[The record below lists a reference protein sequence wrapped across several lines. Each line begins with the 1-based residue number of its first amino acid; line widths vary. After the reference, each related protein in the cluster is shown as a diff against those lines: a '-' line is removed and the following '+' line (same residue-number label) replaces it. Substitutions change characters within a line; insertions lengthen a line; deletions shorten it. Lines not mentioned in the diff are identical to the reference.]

1 MNQLSLPL
9 NFPEI
14 SHDQPLLP
22 VRMVNE
28 FVYCA
33 RLAYLEWVQGEWR
46 ESLDTVQG
54 THAHRRVDQAHG
66 NLPVLDPQTV
76 LEMPEKILHAR
87 SVELSSARLG
97 LIGKLDESTRS
108 YGQCVDFNTGF
119 ARADDAQYSSH
130 VDDVR
135 RLVLRPHD
143 WPWA

>member
-1 MNQLSLPL
+1 MSQLSLPL

-54 THAHRRVDQAHG
+54 THAHRRVDQARG
-66 NLPVLDPQTV
+66 NLPVLDPQTG
-76 LEMPEKILHAR
+76 LEPCGRHWARVMPSRR
-87 SVELSSARLG
+87 STSVCIQPS
-97 LIGKLDESTRS
+97 
-108 YGQCVDFNTGF
+108 
-119 ARADDAQYSSH
+119 
-130 VDDVR
+130 
-135 RLVLRPHD
+135 LRP
-143 WPWA
+143 WRVR